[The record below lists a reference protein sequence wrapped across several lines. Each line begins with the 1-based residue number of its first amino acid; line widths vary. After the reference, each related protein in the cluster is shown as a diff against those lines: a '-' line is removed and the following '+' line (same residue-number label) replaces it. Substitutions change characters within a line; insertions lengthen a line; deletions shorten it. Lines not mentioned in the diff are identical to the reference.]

1 MVLRFDKRQRLRP
14 RPFARELGR
23 QIFRMPIGDEGA
35 RRVVEELSVERQI
48 LAVVVESFDV
58 LEIALMLREDSLAV
72 LDETEGRLELS
83 THREKFGRRLE
94 PRRQRNGRR
103 RKAPRATQYPRS
115 VGHHERHRVV
125 DAIGDLA
132 VMHQRVSCDIAE
144 PRARRVIVD
153 DLRLLGD
160 VAAGHHHWALHPRQ
174 DQDMKRRRR
183 QHEAEG
189 RKTGG
194 DLIRQPSLT
203 CRPRAARSAP
213 PR

>member
-1 MVLRFDKRQRLRP
+1 MGMMVLRFDERQRLGL
-14 RPFARELGR
+14 RPFTRELGR
-23 QIFRMPIGDEGA
+23 QIFRMAVGDESA
-35 RRVVEELSVERQI
+35 RRVMKELGVQPQS
-48 LAVVVESFDV
+48 LAVVVESLDI
-58 LEIALMLREDSLAV
+58 LQIALMLREDSLAV

-115 VGHHERHRVV
+115 VGHYERHQVV

-132 VMHQRVSCDIAE
+132 VMHQRVSCDIPE

-160 VAAGHHHWALHPRQ
+160 VAAGHHHRALHPRK
-174 DQDMKRRRR
+174 DQDMKRRRG

-189 RKTGG
+189 RKPGG
-194 DLIRQPSLT
+194 DLIRHLL
-203 CRPRAARSAP
+203 
-213 PR
+213 